1 MGGLYFRL
9 HGLASSMD
17 LVIYSFEAVFVI
29 WQITR
34 IFHESISYCKRNVWG
49 IYIEQIFYKGLRKQ
63 LNIEAL
69 MEQIGI
75 LVLVKELLSWRAI
88 LDIFLIA
95 AGLFFLYQTLIR
107 LGTWKIVSGILV
119 ALAVFLV
126 ASFMDL
132 KGIEWIFS
140 NISQVA
146 VIALIVLFQPEL
158 RKILEQTA
166 SVKRSEPLDVDKKI
180 SHLVVDGLLKLAQQ
194 RRGAIVVFPGKEPVQ
209 EWLSGGFFLDAEP
222 SFPLM
227 MSIFDPNSPGHD
239 GGLIITNGKFS
250 QFGVRLPVSQSSRLT
265 EEYGTRHH
273 AAMGLAEKSD
283 ALVFV
288 VSEERGTLSKFYKGE
303 MRRVSDGEKMVKTII
318 SHWKDMTSF
327 PMVFPKGKARL
338 PVFLQIIAS
347 LALAAFFWT
356 TLTVSQGEIL
366 EKVITVP
373 VEYTASSPN
382 LTLVG
387 NKAEEVRLHLSGPKS
402 ALDTVNPS
410 HTIVKINLSKALPG
424 KQSFII
430 TRENIQLPK
439 EIHLLDAVPPSF
451 ELTLAEIV
459 EKELV
464 IKPQLVGKLPDGLNV
479 RSLEVKP
486 EKIKVFSP
494 DSAEM
499 DKLISLT
506 TTPIYLNNI
515 YEDTTIY
522 CKIVALPAVQPK
534 EKRWPDVVVTITVK
548 R

>member
-1 MGGLYFRL
+1 
-9 HGLASSMD
+9 
-17 LVIYSFEAVFVI
+17 
-29 WQITR
+29 
-34 IFHESISYCKRNVWG
+34 
-49 IYIEQIFYKGLRKQ
+49 
-63 LNIEAL
+63 

-75 LVLVKELLSWRAI
+75 MILIRELISWRAI

-95 AGLFFLYQTLIR
+95 AGMFFLYRTLLR
-107 LGTWKIVSGILV
+107 LGTWKIVAGILV
-119 ALAVFLV
+119 AMAIFWV

-132 KGIEWIFS
+132 KGIGWIFS

-166 SVKRSEPLDVDKKI
+166 SVKRSEPRDLDEKL
-180 SHLVVDGLLKLAQQ
+180 SHLVVDALLKLAQQ
-194 RRGAIVVFPGKEPVQ
+194 RRGAIVVFPGKEPIE
-209 EWLSGGFFLDAEP
+209 EWLSGGFVLDAKP
-222 SFPLM
+222 SLPLI

-239 GGLIITNGKFS
+239 GALIITNGKFS
-250 QFGVRLPVSQSSRLT
+250 RFGVRLPVSQSSKLP

-273 AAMGLAEKSD
+273 AAMGLVEKSD
-283 ALVFV
+283 ALAIV
-288 VSEERGTLSKFYKGE
+288 VSEERGNLSIFHEGKIRQE
-303 MRRVSDGEKMVKTII
+303 SDSENMVKTII
-318 SHWKDMTSF
+318 SHWKDMASF
-327 PMVFPKGKARL
+327 PTVFHKEKARL
-338 PVFLQIIAS
+338 PVFIQIFAS
-347 LALAAFFWT
+347 LVLAVFFWS
-356 TLTVSQGEIL
+356 TLIGSQKEIL

-387 NKAEEVRLHLSGPKS
+387 DKAEDVRLHLSGPKS
-402 ALDTVNPS
+402 AIDSVSPS
-410 HTIVKINLSKALPG
+410 HTSVKIDLSKAVPG

-439 EIHLLDAVPPSF
+439 DIHLLDVVPSGF

-464 IKPQLVGKLPDGLNV
+464 IKPQLVGKLPGGLKI
-479 RSLEVKP
+479 RSLKVNP
-486 EKIKVFSP
+486 EKVKVLSP
-494 DSAEM
+494 ASDEM

-515 YEDTTIY
+515 YETTTIY

-534 EKRWPDVVVTITVK
+534 EKRWPDVMVAITVG

>member
-1 MGGLYFRL
+1 
-9 HGLASSMD
+9 
-17 LVIYSFEAVFVI
+17 
-29 WQITR
+29 
-34 IFHESISYCKRNVWG
+34 
-49 IYIEQIFYKGLRKQ
+49 
-63 LNIEAL
+63 

-75 LVLVKELLSWRAI
+75 MILIRELISWRAI

-95 AGLFFLYQTLIR
+95 AGMFFLYRTLLR
-107 LGTWKIVSGILV
+107 LGTWKIVAGILV
-119 ALAVFLV
+119 AMAIFWV

-132 KGIEWIFS
+132 KGIGWIFS

-166 SVKRSEPLDVDKKI
+166 SVKRSEPRDLDEKL
-180 SHLVVDGLLKLAQQ
+180 SHLVVDALLKLAQQ
-194 RRGAIVVFPGKEPVQ
+194 RRGAIVVFPGKEPIE
-209 EWLSGGFFLDAEP
+209 EWLSGGFVLDAKP
-222 SFPLM
+222 SLPLI

-239 GGLIITNGKFS
+239 GALIITNGKFS
-250 QFGVRLPVSQSSRLT
+250 RFGVRLPVSQSSKLP

-273 AAMGLAEKSD
+273 AAMGLVEKSD
-283 ALVFV
+283 ALAIV
-288 VSEERGTLSKFYKGE
+288 VSEERGNLSIFHEGKIRQE
-303 MRRVSDGEKMVKTII
+303 SDSENMVKTII
-318 SHWKDMTSF
+318 SHWKEMASF
-327 PMVFPKGKARL
+327 PTVFHKEKARL
-338 PVFLQIIAS
+338 PVFIQIFAS
-347 LALAAFFWT
+347 LVLAVFFWS
-356 TLTVSQGEIL
+356 TLIGSQKEIL

-387 NKAEEVRLHLSGPKS
+387 DKAEDVRLHLSGPKS
-402 ALDTVNPS
+402 AIDSVSPS
-410 HTIVKINLSKALPG
+410 HTSVKIDLSKAVPG

-439 EIHLLDAVPPSF
+439 DIHLLDVVPSGF

-464 IKPQLVGKLPDGLNV
+464 IKPQLVGKLPGGLKI
-479 RSLEVKP
+479 RSLKVNP
-486 EKIKVFSP
+486 EKVKVFSP
-494 DSAEM
+494 ASDEM

-515 YEDTTIY
+515 YETTTIY

-534 EKRWPDVVVTITVK
+534 EKRWPDVMVAITVG

>member
-1 MGGLYFRL
+1 M
-9 HGLASSMD
+9 AQM
-17 LVIYSFEAVFVI
+17 
-29 WQITR
+29 
-34 IFHESISYCKRNVWG
+34 SIP
-49 IYIEQIFYKGLRKQ
+49 
-63 LNIEAL
+63 
-69 MEQIGI
+69 
-75 LVLVKELLSWRAI
+75 VLVRELLSWRAV

-95 AGLFFLYQTLIR
+95 AGLFFLYRTLLR
-107 LGTWKIVSGILV
+107 LGTWKIVAGILV
-119 ALAVFLV
+119 AMAVFFV
-126 ASFMDL
+126 ASVMDL

-166 SVKRSEPLDVDKKI
+166 SVKRSEPLDLDEKL
-180 SHLVVDGLLKLAQQ
+180 SRLVVDALLKLAQQ
-194 RRGAIVVFPGKEPVQ
+194 RRGAIVVFPGKEPIQ
-209 EWLSGGFFLDAEP
+209 EWLSGGFILDANP
-222 SFPLM
+222 SLPLI

-239 GGLIITNGKFS
+239 GALIITNGKFS
-250 QFGVRLPVSQSSRLT
+250 RFGVRLPVSQSSKLPD
-265 EEYGTRHH
+265 EYGTRHH
-273 AAMGLAEKSD
+273 AAMGLVEKSD
-283 ALVFV
+283 ALVFI
-288 VSEERGTLSKFYKGE
+288 VSEERGSLSIFHKGR
-303 MRRVSDGEKMVKTII
+303 MRQVGDPEETVKTII

-327 PMVFPKGKARL
+327 PVVFPKGKARW
-338 PVFLQIIAS
+338 PVFLQIFAS
-347 LALAAFFWT
+347 LVLAAFFWS
-356 TLTVSQGEIL
+356 TLAVSQGEIL

-410 HTIVKINLSKALPG
+410 YTIVKIDLSKGVPG

-439 EIHLLDAVPPSF
+439 DIHLLDVVPSSF

-464 IKPQLVGKLPDGLNV
+464 IQPQLVGKLPDGLKI

-494 DSAEM
+494 ASDEM

-515 YEDTTIY
+515 YETTTIY
-522 CKIVALPAVQPK
+522 CKIIALPAVQPK
-534 EKRWPDVVVTITVK
+534 EKRWPDVVVTITVG